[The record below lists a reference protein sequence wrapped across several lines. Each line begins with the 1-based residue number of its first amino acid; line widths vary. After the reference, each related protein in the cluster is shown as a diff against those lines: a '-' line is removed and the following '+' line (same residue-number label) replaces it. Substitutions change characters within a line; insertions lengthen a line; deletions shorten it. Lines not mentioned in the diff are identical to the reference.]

1 MHCIKFKTIVH
12 AVFEILPFF
21 LLYLKMYE
29 IFCVVKM
36 ALFIIADVLFD
47 KWLYLLHIVKYIIN
61 CISTI
66 IILDTV
72 YHELCTS
79 VKLFASIVVQTVMVL
94 VKLCARVCG
103 SYTLCWLWDLPLSA
117 AQELLLL

>member
-12 AVFEILPFF
+12 TVFEILPFF

-47 KWLYLLHIVKYIIN
+47 K
-61 CISTI
+61 
-66 IILDTV
+66 
-72 YHELCTS
+72 
-79 VKLFASIVVQTVMVL
+79 
-94 VKLCARVCG
+94 
-103 SYTLCWLWDLPLSA
+103 
-117 AQELLLL
+117 